1 MSAQTDQTATVI
13 RFPQERRRA
22 PTLDALTDAIL
33 PETQLRSLAEIRA
46 VTPPRQVE
54 RLRAFGRERARQI
67 FGATPLPDTRE
78 GRQRMASD
86 WLTLLVGRALARV
99 SDARSLTE
107 QAERREISQPVSAV
121 RSAASTRETTRSTS
135 QRLSCSTLS
144 AATATAEAQI
154 WSRDRGPADTVSG
167 VASDILLLLKD
178 FKDGRSGLKF
188 EGFRGDGH
196 AQCVA

>member
-33 PETQLRSLAEIRA
+33 PEAQLRSLAEIRA

-54 RLRAFGRERARQI
+54 RLRAFGRDRARQI
-67 FGATPLPDTRE
+67 FEATPLPDTRE

-86 WLTLLVGRALARV
+86 WLSQLVSRALARV

-107 QAERREISQPVSAV
+107 EAERREIEDPQRDGIYDDLAQALRAEIVAWETAQNILGGWEIVQGLIDDPDSCAVTDSA
-121 RSAASTRETTRSTS
+121 TC
-135 QRLSCSTLS
+135 Q
-144 AATATAEAQI
+144 
-154 WSRDRGPADTVSG
+154 SRP
-167 VASDILLLLKD
+167 I
-178 FKDGRSGLKF
+178 
-188 EGFRGDGH
+188 
-196 AQCVA
+196 